1 MGKGCQEKKIV
12 TVPFIERNWN
22 FYFKKKNY
30 LQFRW
35 NIVIH
40 WSLVKRL
47 VFLLLTSKEHGVVLE
62 NIQGREGKIG
72 FLLNQ

>member
-1 MGKGCQEKKIV
+1 MGKGCQEEKRV

-22 FYFKKKNY
+22 FYFKKNY

-35 NIVIH
+35 NIIIH

-47 VFLLLTSKEHGVVLE
+47 IFLLLTSKQRGLVLE

-72 FLLNQ
+72 FLLKR